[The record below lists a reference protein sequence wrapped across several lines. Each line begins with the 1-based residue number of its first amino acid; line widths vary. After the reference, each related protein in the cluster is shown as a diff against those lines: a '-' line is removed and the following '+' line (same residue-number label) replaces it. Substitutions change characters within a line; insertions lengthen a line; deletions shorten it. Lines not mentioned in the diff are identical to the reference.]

1 MSEYK
6 EYIDIRIYMN
16 AHININIYAYTY
28 TNIVAPSLINYKN
41 RCL

>member
-6 EYIDIRIYMN
+6 EYIDIRIHMH
-16 AHININIYAYTY
+16 AHIHINIYTYTY
-28 TNIVAPSLINYKN
+28 TNIVVPSLINYKN

>member
-6 EYIDIRIYMN
+6 EYIDIRIHMH
-16 AHININIYAYTY
+16 AHIHINIYAYTY
-28 TNIVAPSLINYKN
+28 TNTVVPSLINYKN

>member
-6 EYIDIRIYMN
+6 ESIDIRIHMH
-16 AHININIYAYTY
+16 AHIHINIYAYTY
-28 TNIVAPSLINYKN
+28 TNIVVPSLINYKN

>member
-6 EYIDIRIYMN
+6 EYIDIRIHMH
-16 AHININIYAYTY
+16 AHTHINIYAYTY
-28 TNIVAPSLINYKN
+28 TNIVVPSLINYKN

>member
-6 EYIDIRIYMN
+6 EYIDIRIYMH
-16 AHININIYAYTY
+16 AHIHINIYAYTY
-28 TNIVAPSLINYKN
+28 TNIVVSSLINYKN

>member
-6 EYIDIRIYMN
+6 EYIDIRIYMH
-16 AHININIYAYTY
+16 AHIHINIYAYTY
-28 TNIVAPSLINYKN
+28 TNIVVPSLINYKN

>member
-6 EYIDIRIYMN
+6 EYIDIRIYMY
-16 AHININIYAYTY
+16 AHIHINIYAYTY
-28 TNIVAPSLINYKN
+28 TNIVVSSLINYKN

>member
-6 EYIDIRIYMN
+6 EYIDIRIHMH
-16 AHININIYAYTY
+16 AHIHINIYAYTY
-28 TNIVAPSLINYKN
+28 TNIVVPSLINYKN

>member
-6 EYIDIRIYMN
+6 EYIDIRIYMD
-16 AHININIYAYTY
+16 AHIHINIYVYTC
-28 TNIVAPSLINYKN
+28 TNIVVPSLINYKN

>member
-6 EYIDIRIYMN
+6 EYIDIRTHMH
-16 AHININIYAYTY
+16 AHIHINIYAYTY
-28 TNIVAPSLINYKN
+28 TNIVVPSLINYKN

>member
-6 EYIDIRIYMN
+6 EYIDIGIHMH
-16 AHININIYAYTY
+16 AHIHINIYAYTY
-28 TNIVAPSLINYKN
+28 TNIVVPSLINYKN

>member
-6 EYIDIRIYMN
+6 EYIDIRIYMY
-16 AHININIYAYTY
+16 AHIHINIYAYTY
-28 TNIVAPSLINYKN
+28 TNIVVPSLINYKN